1 MGGLG
6 ELRWK
11 EDEVDSCELMAKPT
25 LLLNPAIMRES
36 TSGLWDMGGA
46 GISVLPRMNMPWPR
60 LSGEFGDEEEFSDEE
75 EILVVNEDVVTFEDV
90 ETVVIKGREFLLL
103 LL

>member
-1 MGGLG
+1 
-6 ELRWK
+6 
-11 EDEVDSCELMAKPT
+11 
-25 LLLNPAIMRES
+25 
-36 TSGLWDMGGA
+36 MGGA
-46 GISVLPRMNMPWPR
+46 GISVLDNFRPR
-60 LSGEFGDEEEFSDEE
+60 LSGEFTDEE